1 MSELFNLWYYAAK
14 CNGLGDAT
22 WLSIH
27 IVASRTQHETFVLH
41 FRSDMAAIYLKN
53 REIAGIKL
61 ENFTGNAHSWTVG
74 ALERR
79 SFGLCFAS

>member
-1 MSELFNLWYYAAK
+1 MSELINLWYYAAK

-41 FRSDMAAIYLKN
+41 FRSDMAAIYLK
-53 REIAGIKL
+53 II
-61 ENFTGNAHSWTVG
+61 
-74 ALERR
+74 
-79 SFGLCFAS
+79 